1 MPADTPTPKKKLRL
15 TIEIDGI
22 WADDLDECAGYLS
35 DPDPP
40 DGEDRLY
47 VVTEEWMRPE
57 VTITIVTI
65 PGEKC
70 MNDDFEVIPYRGR
83 IVGAEAVDRDR

>member
-1 MPADTPTPKKKLRL
+1 MADPIKKLRL

-22 WADDLDECAGYLS
+22 WADDLDESAAIYS

-40 DGEDRLY
+40 DAQARLD
-47 VVTEEWMRPE
+47 VVLEEWMRPE
-57 VTITIVTI
+57 VILTIVTL

-70 MNDDFEVIPYRGR
+70 LNREFEVLPYRGV
-83 IVGAEAVDRDR
+83 IVGAETVDRG